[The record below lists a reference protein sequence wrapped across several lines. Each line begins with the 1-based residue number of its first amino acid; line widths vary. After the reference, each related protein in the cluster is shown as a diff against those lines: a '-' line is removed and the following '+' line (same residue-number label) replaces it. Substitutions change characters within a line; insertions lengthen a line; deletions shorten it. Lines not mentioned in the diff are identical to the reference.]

1 MHKVDTLEELV
12 TTDYTWGIV
21 NYGAA
26 DYHLFS
32 TSQVFPLFQTFT
44 PHQVEVYQK
53 IFAGLELCPDPVNCM
68 ERAAAGGF
76 AYISWKVV
84 VGWREVARCTS
95 RIS

>member
-1 MHKVDTLEELV
+1 MCKVDTLEELV

-32 TSQVFPLFQTFT
+32 TSQAIPLS
-44 PHQVEVYQK
+44 PPCLPDQVEVYQK
-53 IFAGLELCPDPVNCM
+53 VFAGLELCPDPVSCM

-84 VGWREVARCTS
+84 AGWREVARSTS
-95 RIS
+95 KTS